1 MCTFT
6 KFFFLWFSYSW
17 RVLWYFYVRK
27 QLFYFKKVLAPRA
40 RALAGKCRLWYLDG
54 ACRPIRWANIPFFRV
69 IGCTVVSSTIWDN
82 KHFFFL
88 IFCHFQRKCTFVLF
102 SLNLSISI
110 LLFFIVYCHP
120 WSYYKSFSFFF
131 QFSSW
136 IIICHILCFPIK
148 SLFFWFLIF
157 FLLTLLL
164 KFCWLSITSFNQSLC
179 FFIVFNLALI
189 LLIYFLFL
197 LKFNC
202 L

>member
-6 KFFFLWFSYSW
+6 KFFFFFLWFSYSW

-27 QLFYFKKVLAPRA
+27 QLFYFKKVLAPHA
-40 RALAGKCRLWYLDG
+40 RALAGRCHLWYLDG

-88 IFCHFQRKCTFVLF
+88 IFSHFQRKCTFVLF

-110 LLFFIVYCHP
+110 LLFFIFYCHP

-131 QFSSW
+131 NLVLELQFVIYYVFQLSYY
-136 IIICHILCFPIK
+136 FD
-148 SLFFWFLIF
+148 FWFFSIDSSVKV
-157 FLLTLLL
+157 LL
-164 KFCWLSITSFNQSLC
+164 
-179 FFIVFNLALI
+179 VFNFI
-189 LLIYFLFL
+189 F
-197 LKFNC
+197 
-202 L
+202 